1 MATRNENIDQLS
13 QAVEQL
19 QQDNQQ
25 LKDAVTSLKK
35 QVRQRELDA
44 AYMYIHSN
52 WLWIR
57 WFLVRDQDRADE
69 DTDLWQRAREAES
82 IIRDNLPRSLRAVQF
97 DPEPMQ
103 VAYRWR
109 IETTVIL
116 NRHRYTFFD

>member
-25 LKDAVTSLKK
+25 LKDSVTSLKK

-69 DTDLWQRAREAES
+69 DTDLWQRARAAES

>member
-1 MATRNENIDQLS
+1 MGDEEAASSRLE
-13 QAVEQL
+13 QAIERL
-19 QQDNQQ
+19 EQDNQELREAIAGLQ
-25 LKDAVTSLKK
+25 K

-57 WFLVRDQDRADE
+57 WFLVRDQDRAAE
-69 DTDLWQRAREAES
+69 DAALLDRARAAES
-82 IIRDNLPRSLRAVQF
+82 AIRDRLAPSLRSVQF

-109 IETTVIL
+109 IETTVTL
-116 NRHRYTFFD
+116 NQHGYTFFD

>member
-1 MATRNENIDQLS
+1 MATNEDLVTGLS
-13 QAVEQL
+13 QAVERLEKDNLELKAVIAEL
-19 QQDNQQ
+19 Q
-25 LKDAVTSLKK
+25 K

-57 WFLVRDQDRADE
+57 WFLVRDQDRAGN
-69 DTDLWQRAREAES
+69 DTDLLNRAKAAES
-82 IIRDNLPRSLRAVQF
+82 TIRDNLARSLRSVQF

-103 VAYRWR
+103 AAYRWR

>member
-1 MATRNENIDQLS
+1 MTANRNIGELDEIVRQL
-13 QAVEQL
+13 E
-19 QQDNQQ
+19 QDNRE
-25 LKDAVTSLKK
+25 LKAEVSLLRK

-57 WFLVRDQDRADE
+57 WFLSRDQDRAGE
-69 DTDLWQRAREAES
+69 NTELLQRARAAES
-82 IIRDNLPRSLRAVQF
+82 TIRDNLARNLRAVQF

-109 IETTVIL
+109 IETTVTL

>member
-1 MATRNENIDQLS
+1 MATNEDIVTGLS
-13 QAVEQL
+13 QAVERLETDNLELKASIAEL
-19 QQDNQQ
+19 QR
-25 LKDAVTSLKK
+25 

-57 WFLVRDQDRADE
+57 WFLVRDQDRAGN
-69 DTDLWQRAREAES
+69 DTDLLNRAKAAES
-82 IIRDNLPRSLRAVQF
+82 TIRDNLARSLRSVQF

-103 VAYRWR
+103 AAYRWR
-109 IETTVIL
+109 IETTVTL

>member
-1 MATRNENIDQLS
+1 MEDNREL
-13 QAVEQL
+13 QAAVKAL
-19 QQDNQQ
+19 QQ
-25 LKDAVTSLKK
+25 

-57 WFLVRDQDRADE
+57 WFLTRDQDRAGD
-69 DTDLWQRAREAES
+69 DADLRERARAAES
-82 IIRDNLPRSLRAVQF
+82 VIRDNLPRNLRGVQF

-109 IETTVIL
+109 IETTVLL
-116 NRHRYTFFD
+116 NRHGYTFFD

>member
-1 MATRNENIDQLS
+1 MTANRNIGELDEIVRQL
-13 QAVEQL
+13 E
-19 QQDNQQ
+19 QDNRE
-25 LKDAVTSLKK
+25 LKAEVSLLQK

-57 WFLVRDQDRADE
+57 WFLTRDQDRAGE
-69 DTDLWQRAREAES
+69 NTELLQRARAAES
-82 IIRDNLPRSLRAVQF
+82 TIRDNLARNLRAVQF

-109 IETTVIL
+109 IETTVTL
-116 NRHRYTFFD
+116 NRHGYTFFD